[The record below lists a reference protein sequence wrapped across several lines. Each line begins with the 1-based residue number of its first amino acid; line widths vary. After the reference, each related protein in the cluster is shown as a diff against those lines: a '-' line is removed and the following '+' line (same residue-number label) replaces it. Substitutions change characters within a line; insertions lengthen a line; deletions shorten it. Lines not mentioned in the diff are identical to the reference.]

1 SKSTQRL
8 PISSSRTS
16 ENMAM
21 LPDDS
26 TLTIAIK
33 DATVSTSTVN
43 PARITSAVQKMRPDW
58 CVNKRRVKRLLRSMN
73 NDAWKA
79 AVNTTVNAGN
89 PSARGSST
97 TATANEPP
105 SAEAPGASVTAAA
118 ETATTRSSI
127 RAAAKAAKAAKAAE
141 KALKLADKAAAKA
154 ADKAAGGVVA
164 PGGGGEEPLSESLDL
179 ATDLELE
186 PGVDLKA
193 DLGIVTNAPAAAAA
207 AGTAV
212 TEVEDGGCGGAG
224 ASAVGDSGRAEAA
237 DNLGFEMI
245 DKAEVVGSGAG
256 TGPNGKTRKP
266 WPWAWTR
273 SS

>member
-1 SKSTQRL
+1 
-8 PISSSRTS
+8 
-16 ENMAM
+16 MAM

-26 TLTIAIK
+26 TLTVAIK

-89 PSARGSST
+89 PSSRGSATT
-97 TATANEPP
+97 TAAAAASEPP
-105 SAEAPGASVTAAA
+105 SAEAPAAPAAGAA

-164 PGGGGEEPLSESLDL
+164 PGGGEEPLSESLDL

-186 PGVDLKA
+186 PGIDLKA
-193 DLGIVTNAPAAAAA
+193 DLGIVTNAPAAAAPA
-207 AGTAV
+207 AATAV
-212 TEVEDGGCGGAG
+212 TEVED
-224 ASAVGDSGRAEAA
+224 SGRAEPA

-245 DKAEVVGSGAG
+245 EKAEVVESGAG
-256 TGPNGKTRKP
+256 TGANGKTRKP

>member
-1 SKSTQRL
+1 MVKCASTF
-8 PISSSRTS
+8 SRIPPLFNPDKLVLLLAFS
-16 ENMAM
+16 AENMAM

-97 TATANEPP
+97 TANDNEPP

-141 KALKLADKAAAKA
+141 K
-154 ADKAAGGVVA
+154 GGVFA
-164 PGGGGEEPLSESLDL
+164 RGGGGEEPLSESLDL

-207 AGTAV
+207 AATAV

-256 TGPNGKTRKP
+256 TGANGKTRKP